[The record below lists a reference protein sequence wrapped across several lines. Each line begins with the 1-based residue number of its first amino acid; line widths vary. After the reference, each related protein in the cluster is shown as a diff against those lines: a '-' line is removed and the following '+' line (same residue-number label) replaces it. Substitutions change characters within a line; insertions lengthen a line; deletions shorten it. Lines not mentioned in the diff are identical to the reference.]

1 MDFQGYMGIPP
12 ELLKRSVK
20 KLEVGGEV
28 CFVSRLA
35 DKMHQVT

>member
-20 KLEVGGEV
+20 KLVV
-28 CFVSRLA
+28 KFVSCQGFA